1 MSDFKNVFKLIISDL
16 QTIEDRVNQ
25 QYYNKLSEF
34 VGDVMRIFENCRFF
48 NQPNSQIMKSAIALE
63 SFFASKLT
71 ILREKIAA
79 SWSDLLKFTVIQP
92 FVYFEADQ
100 F

>member
-1 MSDFKNVFKLIISDL
+1 MFFKLIISDL